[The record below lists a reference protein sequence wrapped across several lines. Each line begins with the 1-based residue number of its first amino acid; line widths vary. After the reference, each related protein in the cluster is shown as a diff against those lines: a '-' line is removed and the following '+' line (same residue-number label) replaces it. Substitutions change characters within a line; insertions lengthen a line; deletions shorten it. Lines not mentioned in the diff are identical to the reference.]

1 MKKCFDLFLQLFEM
15 TSVDSLLSI
24 PEKKNINIVTLILQ
38 PTLWCKVYVI
48 KRFYF
53 IRIEIIRSCQE
64 WSSKAASIAV
74 AARRTVRVAEIW
86 IIIVWRGAD
95 LQVITSSKRRT
106 KSVTSVCGIAFVIA
120 VVPCLI
126 ELYRCPS
133 WHVYQREQKGLC
145 IVLIANATR
154 IWRKNM
160 ENLNGIPL
168 LLHIW
173 WIINFCSQLG
183 FPRTCCI

>member
-86 IIIVWRGAD
+86 KIIGWRVAGS
-95 LQVITSSKRRT
+95 QVMTSSKCRT
-106 KSVTSVCGIAFVIA
+106 IRVTAVCGIPERA
-120 VVPCLI
+120 VLSCLI

-154 IWRKNM
+154 I
-160 ENLNGIPL
+160 
-168 LLHIW
+168 
-173 WIINFCSQLG
+173 
-183 FPRTCCI
+183 